1 MQLQPGLLLQSTTLL
16 DNDFFSATTILLTEY
31 NADGAVGFV
40 VNRPF
45 GRSLQ
50 ELEEFKHSPAFPL
63 YDGGPVDRGHLFFI
77 HRRPDLVAGG
87 SAVGNG
93 VYTGGDFSAAVAR
106 IGEGSLTADDIKIF
120 VGYCGWEQGD
130 LEAEIAEGS
139 WSMVAV
145 SDGDVTIPFAI

>member
-1 MQLQPGLLLQSTTLL
+1 
-16 DNDFFSATTILLTEY
+16 
-31 NADGAVGFV
+31 
-40 VNRPF
+40 
-45 GRSLQ
+45 
-50 ELEEFKHSPAFPL
+50 
-63 YDGGPVDRGHLFFI
+63 
-77 HRRPDLVAGG
+77 
-87 SAVGNG
+87 
-93 VYTGGDFSAAVAR
+93 VAR